1 MHQLALILAAKGTPT
16 PDQMASI
23 NPLWKEEIEEHA
35 PLPDFL
41 RQVLV
46 DDTPSEVI
54 DLIERLLEY
63 EPQKRI
69 TASQAL

>member
-1 MHQLALILAAKGTPT
+1 
-16 PDQMASI
+16 MASI
-23 NPLWKEEIEEHA
+23 NPLWKEEMEEHA

-41 RQVLV
+41 RRVLV

>member
-1 MHQLALILAAKGTPT
+1 
-16 PDQMASI
+16 MASI
-23 NPLWKEEIEEHA
+23 NPLWKEQIEEHA
-35 PLPDFL
+35 PLLDFL
-41 RQVLV
+41 RKVLV